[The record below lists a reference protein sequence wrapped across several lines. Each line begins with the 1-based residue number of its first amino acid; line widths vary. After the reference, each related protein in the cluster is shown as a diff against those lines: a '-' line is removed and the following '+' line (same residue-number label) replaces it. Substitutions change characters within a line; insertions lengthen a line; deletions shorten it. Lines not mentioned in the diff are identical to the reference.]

1 MRLSSLVVAAVMLFA
16 SAVFA
21 QHSST
26 TPSSPPPS
34 PPPSAAPST
43 PPPAPAHGPEPSTS
57 ISTSSASSVP
67 SVSHSSAPSSPSPV
81 SILESHVAPMPGSS
95 DSHGSGNEGKIVASP
110 RIGEAPPT
118 KETKEKDSKTSEA
131 DLRRR
136 TCPDGPCQE
145 PERKPAESD
154 LRRPICKDRDCAKCP
169 AGESA
174 GKNGACVSTTAA
186 ATNTPVNPTVSHD
199 CPARE
204 TWNGAA
210 CVVSAR
216 QCRTD
221 EYWNGTS
228 CVASSA
234 ECVSIDSRAAALAEE
249 IRGDRAQMQTT
260 CSEDSYG
267 QECNRL
273 TQSYDGAVQRYRM
286 LIGEASVS
294 CRPTLADPLSL

>member
-1 MRLSSLVVAAVMLFA
+1 MRLAGLVVAAGMLFA

-21 QHSST
+21 QHAST

-34 PPPSAAPST
+34 PPPSAAPSA
-43 PPPAPAHGPEPSTS
+43 PPPAPAPGPGPSIS
-57 ISTSSASSVP
+57 LSTSSASSVP
-67 SVSHSSAPSSPSPV
+67 SAWHNSAPSSPSPV
-81 SILESHVAPMPGSS
+81 SIPESHAAPMPGLSY
-95 DSHGSGNEGKIVASP
+95 SHASGNEGKIVASP

-136 TCPDGPCQE
+136 ICPDGPCQE
-145 PERKPAESD
+145 PEREPAESD

-174 GKNGACVSTTAA
+174 RKNGACVSTTAA
-186 ATNTPVNPTVSHD
+186 ATNTPVDTTVSHE
-199 CPARE
+199 CPAWE

-210 CVVSAR
+210 CVASAP
-216 QCRTD
+216 QCRPN
-221 EYWNGTS
+221 EYWNGAS

-234 ECVSIDSRAAALAEE
+234 ECASIDSRAAVLADEV
-249 IRGDRAQMQTT
+249 RRDRAQMQTT
-260 CSEDSYG
+260 CSGDPSG

-286 LIGEASVS
+286 LIGEAPVS
-294 CRPTLADPLSL
+294 CRPTLADPVSL

>member
-1 MRLSSLVVAAVMLFA
+1 MRLSGLVIAAVMLFS

-26 TPSSPPPS
+26 SPSS

-43 PPPAPAHGPEPSTS
+43 PPPAPAPGPGPSIS
-57 ISTSSASSVP
+57 LSTSSASSVP
-67 SVSHSSAPSSPSPV
+67 SASHSSAPSSPSPV
-81 SILESHVAPMPGSS
+81 RIPESHAAAGPSS
-95 DSHGSGNEGKIVASP
+95 ADSHVSGNEGKIVASP
-110 RIGEAPPT
+110 RIGEAPST
-118 KETKEKDSKTSEA
+118 KETKEEDNKTSEA

-136 TCPDGPCQE
+136 ICPDGPCQE

-174 GKNGACVSTTAA
+174 GKNGGCVSTTAA

-216 QCRTD
+216 QCRPN

-249 IRGDRAQMQTT
+249 IRGDRAQMRTP
-260 CSEDSYG
+260 CSEDPYG

-273 TQSYDGAVQRYRM
+273 TQSYDAAVQRYRM
-286 LIGEASVS
+286 LIGEAPVG
-294 CRPTLADPLSL
+294 CRPRLADPLSL

>member
-1 MRLSSLVVAAVMLFA
+1 MRLCSLVVAAAMLFS

-43 PPPAPAHGPEPSTS
+43 PPPAPGPGPG
-57 ISTSSASSVP
+57 ISSGTSSASSVP
-67 SVSHSSAPSSPSPV
+67 SASHSSAPSSPSLV
-81 SILESHVAPMPGSS
+81 SIPESHAAPMPGSP
-95 DSHGSGNEGKIVASP
+95 DSHASGNEGKIVASP
-110 RIGEAPPT
+110 RIGEAPRT

-131 DLRRR
+131 DLQRRI
-136 TCPDGPCQE
+136 CPDGPCRE
-145 PERKPAESD
+145 PERKPESD

-186 ATNTPVNPTVSHD
+186 ATNTPVNPTVSHE

-216 QCRTD
+216 QCRPN

-228 CVASSA
+228 CVAPSA

-260 CSEDSYG
+260 CSEDPYG
-267 QECNRL
+267 QECDRL
-273 TQSYDGAVQRYRM
+273 TQSHDGAVQRYRM
-286 LIGEASVS
+286 LIGEAPVS